1 MEMKEYLLDPVGREE
16 AIRIEYHPPAAE
28 AEEDV
33 VAVAAVATP
42 ASAASGGGGGGAGLA
57 SRVPPPPPL
66 ASSNAPSSIPSSED
80 AATITNNDNLEANEE
95 YANFGLARGTTN
107 TYVIPGM
114 DEMTPE
120 EYRTKLQENISARQ
134 VSRKTLGTCCIIL
147 PCVDMMCALTLVPH
161 HIPLP
166 FFIPLFATSTSSSS
180 SFLQIIGKYIE

>member
-95 YANFGLARGTTN
+95 YANFGLARGTAN

-147 PCVDMMCALTLVPH
+147 PLDMMCALTLFPH

-166 FFIPLFATSTSSSS
+166 S
-180 SFLQIIGKYIE
+180 SFHSSLLLLLLLLFFANIGKYIE

>member
-134 VSRKTLGTCCIIL
+134 VSRKPLGTCCIIL
-147 PCVDMMCALTLVPH
+147 PVRGYDVCTYSRSTSYPTSLFHSTLRYFYYFF
-161 HIPLP
+161 
-166 FFIPLFATSTSSSS
+166 FFIFC
-180 SFLQIIGKYIE
+180 K

>member
-16 AIRIEYHPPAAE
+16 AIRSEYHPPAAE
-28 AEEDV
+28 AEEEV

-66 ASSNAPSSIPSSED
+66 ASSTAPSSIPSSEED

-134 VSRKTLGTCCIIL
+134 VSRKLLGTCCIIL
-147 PCVDMMCALTLVPH
+147 PLDMMCALTLFPH

-166 FFIPLFATSTSSSS
+166 S
-180 SFLQIIGKYIE
+180 SFHSSLLLLLLLLFFANIGKYIE